1 MSAAALAHPAT
12 SPPSA
17 RPAPDRPFCANA
29 RPRAA
34 RGRRPVVW
42 PCSRRRAVLCSRLV
56 IEIASAWGPLTSD
69 FMRAGTCRSR
79 EVLLVGAAGCW
90 LARASVCGSG
100 QLPAA
105 RIPPHRGTSAR
116 ATPSW
121 GGGVAA
127 EARRASERACR
138 WGGMEELDWRGVRTL
153 SKVSTRRRRLIFA
166 LGKVVGR
173 RRARVVASR
182 WEGGVWQ

>member
-1 MSAAALAHPAT
+1 MLDHSCSGGTRFGAISAAAPAHPAT
-12 SPPSA
+12 SPPST
-17 RPAPDRPFCANA
+17 RPAPDRPFCAAA
-29 RPRAA
+29 RLRAA

-42 PCSRRRAVLCSRLV
+42 PCSRRRVVLCSRLV
-56 IEIASAWGPLTSD
+56 IEIASPWGPLTSD
-69 FMRAGTCRSR
+69 FTRAGTCRSG

-90 LARASVCGSG
+90 LARASVCSSG

-127 EARRASERACR
+127 QARRASERACR
-138 WGGMEELDWRGVRTL
+138 WGGWRSLTREEFRQYQRCLP
-153 SKVSTRRRRLIFA
+153 
-166 LGKVVGR
+166 
-173 RRARVVASR
+173 
-182 WEGGVWQ
+182 GGPA